1 MSETRE
7 TCETCRFWDAV
18 ESVNGTADCR
28 RYPPSPGAW
37 VPTGEGAMS
46 WAVATRPMTWLSAVL
61 CSTGP
66 KRKPKPEPTF
76 SRVSKGRR

>member
-46 WAVATRPMTWLSAVL
+46 WAAATRPMTWLSDWCGEHSPAE
-61 CSTGP
+61 P
-66 KRKPKPEPTF
+66 KDASHE
-76 SRVSKGRR
+76 